1 MSRPD
6 PAARLRRLV
15 PLLAGAVAL
24 LAGLFAFVAA
34 TGRAPA
40 LWPLLVGDLLFT
52 GLLVFVL
59 WRLLGRR

>member
-15 PLLAGAVAL
+15 PLLAVAVAL
-24 LAGLFAFVAA
+24 LAGLFGFVLV
-34 TGRAPA
+34 TGRACA
-40 LWPLLVGDLLFT
+40 AWPLLAGSLLFT
-52 GLLVFVL
+52 RVLVFAL

>member
-6 PAARLRRLV
+6 PAPRLRRLV

-24 LAGLFAFVAA
+24 LAALLAYVLV

-40 LWPLLVGDLLFT
+40 LWPMLLGDLLFT
-52 GLLVFVL
+52 AVLVFAL

>member
-1 MSRPD
+1 MSRHD
-6 PAARLRRLV
+6 PAPRLRRLV

-24 LAGLFAFVAA
+24 LAALLAYVLV

-40 LWPLLVGDLLFT
+40 LWPLLLGDLLFT
-52 GLLVFVL
+52 AVLVFAL

>member
-15 PLLAGAVAL
+15 PLLAGAVAI
-24 LAGLFAFVAA
+24 LAGLFAFVVA

-40 LWPLLVGDLLFT
+40 LWPVLVGDLLFT
-52 GLLVFVL
+52 GILVFVL

>member
-15 PLLAGAVAL
+15 PFLALAVAF
-24 LAGLFAFVAA
+24 LAGLCAFVAA

-40 LWPLLVGDLLFT
+40 LWPLPVGDLLFT
-52 GLLVFVL
+52 GLLVFAL

>member
-6 PAARLRRLV
+6 PAPRLRRLV

-24 LAGLFAFVAA
+24 LAALFAYVLV

-40 LWPLLVGDLLFT
+40 LWPLLLGDLLFT
-52 GLLVFVL
+52 AVLVFAL

>member
-15 PLLAGAVAL
+15 PFLTGAVAL
-24 LAGLFAFVAA
+24 LAGLFAYVVI

-40 LWPLLVGDLLFT
+40 LWPLLLGDLLFT
-52 GLLVFVL
+52 GVLVFAL

>member
-6 PAARLRRLV
+6 PAPRLRRLV
-15 PLLAGAVAL
+15 PLLAGAVVLLAAL
-24 LAGLFAFVAA
+24 LAYVLV

-40 LWPLLVGDLLFT
+40 LWPLLLGDLLFT
-52 GLLVFVL
+52 AVLVFAL

>member
-6 PAARLRRLV
+6 PAPRLRRLV

-24 LAGLFAFVAA
+24 LAALLAYVLV

-40 LWPLLVGDLLFT
+40 LWPLLLGDLLFT
-52 GLLVFVL
+52 AVLVFAL

>member
-6 PAARLRRLV
+6 PAPRLRRLV
-15 PLLAGAVAL
+15 PFLAGAVAL
-24 LAGLFAFVAA
+24 LAGLFAYVVI

-40 LWPLLVGDLLFT
+40 LWPLLLGDLLFT
-52 GLLVFVL
+52 GVRGFAL

>member
-15 PLLAGAVAL
+15 PLLAVAVAL

-34 TGRAPA
+34 TGRAPV

>member
-6 PAARLRRLV
+6 PAPRLRRLV
-15 PLLAGAVAL
+15 PMLAGAVAL
-24 LAGLFAFVAA
+24 LAALLAYVLV

-40 LWPLLVGDLLFT
+40 LWPLLLGDLLFT
-52 GLLVFVL
+52 AVLVFAL

>member
-15 PLLAGAVAL
+15 PLRAGAVAL
-24 LAGLFAFVAA
+24 LAGLFAFVVA

-40 LWPLLVGDLLFT
+40 LWPVLVGDLLFT
-52 GLLVFVL
+52 GILVFVL

>member
-15 PLLAGAVAL
+15 PVLAGAVAL
-24 LAGLFAFVAA
+24 LAGLFAYVVV

-40 LWPLLVGDLLFT
+40 LWPLLAGDLVFT
-52 GLLVFVL
+52 GLLGFAL

>member
-6 PAARLRRLV
+6 PAPRLRSLV
-15 PLLAGAVAL
+15 PFLAGAVAL
-24 LAGLFAFVAA
+24 LAALFAYVLV

-40 LWPLLVGDLLFT
+40 LWPLLLGDLLFT
-52 GLLVFVL
+52 GVLVFAL

>member
-15 PLLAGAVAL
+15 PLLAVTVAL
-24 LAGLFAFVAA
+24 LAGLFVFVAA
-34 TGRAPA
+34 TGRASS
-40 LWPLLVGDLLFT
+40 LWPLLVGDLIFT

>member
-24 LAGLFAFVAA
+24 LAGLFAFVIA

-40 LWPLLVGDLLFT
+40 LWPVLVGDLLFT
-52 GLLVFVL
+52 AILVFVL

>member
-6 PAARLRRLV
+6 PAPRLRRLV

-24 LAGLFAFVAA
+24 LAGLFAYVLV

-40 LWPLLVGDLLFT
+40 LWPLLLGDLLFT
-52 GLLVFVL
+52 GVLVFAL

>member
-15 PLLAGAVAL
+15 PLLAGAVARH
-24 LAGLFAFVAA
+24 AGLFAVVGA

-40 LWPLLVGDLLFT
+40 LWPVLVGDLLFT
-52 GLLVFVL
+52 GILVFVL